1 MKKLAHISD
10 LHFGRKQ
17 FEKSLK
23 KLCDSLIKEE
33 IDHVVATGDLTDHG
47 YSKEYNSFCEIFEPL
62 LENGTLTII
71 PGNHDRLGD
80 NVAKYIMAERVSVE
94 EHKGLYLIRVD
105 STGPHN
111 KWLIYGHGII
121 CELVLASIEKALLR
135 APKDKLVAILLH
147 HHPIPLPEETVLE
160 AVSRH
165 LKWPFAAELHL
176 GKQLISLAQGRADLL
191 LHGHRHIPFELI
203 LPGGRPLAIY
213 NAGCTPR
220 LEKYRVFT
228 HDDGLQTKDAKW
240 IHY

>member
-17 FEKSLK
+17 FDKSLQ
-23 KLCDSLIKEE
+23 KLCTSLIKEE
-33 IDHVVATGDLTDHG
+33 INYVVATGDITEHG
-47 YSKEYNSFCEIFEPL
+47 YTKEYKSFSDTFEPL
-62 LENGTLTII
+62 IENHLITTI

-80 NVAKYIMAERVSVE
+80 NIAKYMMSNRVSVE
-94 EHKGLYLIRVD
+94 EHKGLYIIRID

-111 KWLIYGHGII
+111 KWLLYGHGII
-121 CELVLASIEKALLR
+121 CDQVLYAVEKALLA
-135 APKDKLVAILLH
+135 APKHKLVVILLH
-147 HHPIPLPEETVLE
+147 HHPIPLPEETIFE
-160 AVSRH
+160 EISRH

-176 GKQLISLAQGRADLL
+176 GKELIALAQGRADLL
-191 LHGHRHIPFELI
+191 LHGHRHIPFELV

-228 HDDGLQTKDAKW
+228 YEDGIQTKDVKW
-240 IHY
+240 YHY